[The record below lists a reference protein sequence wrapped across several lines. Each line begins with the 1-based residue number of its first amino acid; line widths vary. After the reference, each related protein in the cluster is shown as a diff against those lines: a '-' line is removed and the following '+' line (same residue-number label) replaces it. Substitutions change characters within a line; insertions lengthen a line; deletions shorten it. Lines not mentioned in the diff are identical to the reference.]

1 MKDINMKSLIN
12 IFIILIII
20 DTLFTFF
27 CKLFL
32 KLDFNILYFGIT
44 ILFFSLLLGFFIFF
58 ILYKNFR
65 DIIIDIK
72 NDLNLISKGKLK
84 KSDFSYEGAD
94 IIKLT
99 KSLTIL
105 KENLTTIIN
114 QIELSAMD
122 ISGNAG
128 TLSMFSD
135 HMSNRLKQEKENIGK
150 ITENMKKLKENAI
163 YINNFSEEA
172 LNLSKKN
179 RKEIDLSIEI
189 IKKLIDSME
198 EISKSSESIV
208 EIAEFISEVA
218 DETNLLALNATIEA
232 SRAGAEG
239 AGFSIVASEIRDL
252 SEKSAAAIKNI
263 SATVENIVKS
273 VKKGSEYSQ
282 KANEAMNKMIESVN
296 EISTKIEEIGNNI
309 SNQSNITDS
318 IHEEI
323 EGINGFINENN
334 ALIMDMIKAIHGL
347 SEQSN
352 VLKSLLTKFEY
363 EANSSEIT
371 NNIFGVKV
379 KEDSVDEVNE

>member
-1 MKDINMKSLIN
+1 MKDLNLKNLIY
-12 IFIILIII
+12 IFAGILVI
-20 DTLFTFF
+20 DALFIVFSKF
-27 CKLFL
+27 FL
-32 KLDFNILYFGIT
+32 KLQFNVLYFSIT
-44 ILFFSLLLGFFIFF
+44 ILFFSLGLGLFIFLIIYNNF
-58 ILYKNFR
+58 KEIILNV
-65 DIIIDIK
+65 K
-72 NDLNLISKGKLK
+72 NDLKLISEGKLK
-84 KSDFSYEGAD
+84 KEELNYEGAD

-105 KENLTTIIN
+105 KENLATMIN

-135 HMSNRLKQEKENIGK
+135 HMSNRLKQEKENIGN

-163 YINNFSEEA
+163 YIKNFSEEA

-179 RKEIDLSIEI
+179 RDEIDISMSI
-189 IKKLIDSME
+189 IKKLIDSMDD
-198 EISKSSESIV
+198 IARSSESIV
-208 EIAEFISEVA
+208 QIAEFISDVA

-273 VKKGSEYSQ
+273 VKKGSEFSQ
-282 KANEAMNKMIESVN
+282 KASEAMGKMINSIS
-296 EISTKIEEIGNNI
+296 EISLKIEEISNNI

-352 VLKSLLTKFEY
+352 VLKTLLTKFDY
-363 EANSSEIT
+363 ETNAGELT
-371 NNIFGVKV
+371 NNIFGVQV
-379 KEDSVDEVNE
+379 KDDNTNG